1 MKERSAKFPYAS
13 ITFALNLSNLAETTT
28 LLMKTWV
35 LNLDGDQWDLNHFQI
50 KKIPIKDL
58 KKREPV

>member
-13 ITFALNLSNLAETTT
+13 ITFALSLSNLAKTTT
-28 LLMKTWV
+28 LLIKTWV
-35 LNLDGDQWDLNHFQI
+35 FNLDRDQWDLNHSQI

-58 KKREPV
+58 KKVSSV